1 MKTHQYIGFNNNL
14 CTCGY
19 VYREIDGVPHLVL
32 KQLPGSTTSITNLVE
47 TIVSQLLAHD
57 IFGVDATK
65 LRVFEFYPASMTP
78 LVEWQEVK
86 FKHVAKRQPR
96 KTIAQSIVEFFQPTE
111 QPFVVWNPEWYPVHV
126 DLQKRLSQLDPE
138 LS

>member
-1 MKTHQYIGFNNNL
+1 MKIHNYIGFDGNL

-19 VYREIDGVPHLVL
+19 VYRDIDGVPHLVL

-86 FKHVAKRQPR
+86 FEHVAKRQPR
-96 KTIAQSIVEFFQPTE
+96 KTIVQSIVEIFKPTE
-111 QPFVVWNPEWYPVHV
+111 QPFVVWNPEWHRVEAA
-126 DLQKRLSQLDPE
+126 LQQRLSQLDPA